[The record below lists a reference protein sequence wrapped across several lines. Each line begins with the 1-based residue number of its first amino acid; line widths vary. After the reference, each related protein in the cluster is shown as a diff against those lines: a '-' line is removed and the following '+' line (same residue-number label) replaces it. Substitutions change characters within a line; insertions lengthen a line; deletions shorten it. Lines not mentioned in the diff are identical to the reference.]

1 MRPGKFSPHH
11 ILVQNGSFEIKK
23 KTSEFTGVLFILQC
37 RLAESNCGHMDFQSI
52 ALPTELKRHLFF
64 KVEIIYMFD
73 LKLSST
79 FCTFYIVFIDLEIFF
94 VFKKFGYIR
103 YIKKIFNSVLWLF
116 TH

>member
-1 MRPGKFSPHH
+1 
-11 ILVQNGSFEIKK
+11 
-23 KTSEFTGVLFILQC
+23 
-37 RLAESNCGHMDFQSI
+37 
-52 ALPTELKRHLFF
+52 
-64 KVEIIYMFD
+64 MFD